1 MKKWRVLIRTLHFV
15 FNGNSLVT
23 NMVAVIFGGT
33 QMAALCMALSNV
45 SSPVSRGDT
54 GESHNFFG
62 NRETIPVHSFLLCI
76 SGTGIALWQ
85 CPFLLLHNGKQII
98 SAGSLLMNSSIFI
111 YKLEMSGF
119 VLV

>member
-54 GESHNFFG
+54 GESHNFFLATG
-62 NRETIPVHSFLLCI
+62 RPYLCTSFFVYI
-76 SGTGIALWQ
+76 R
-85 CPFLLLHNGKQII
+85 NGHCLMAVSV
-98 SAGSLLMNSSIFI
+98 SAFT
-111 YKLEMSGF
+111 
-119 VLV
+119 